1 MHITA
6 ALQIEY
12 YLNEGCI
19 SNVVNMFFVVGVV
32 FDVNCILHCA
42 VNSVAW
48 VELNPCCERDLR
60 V

>member
-42 VNSVAW
+42 VNSVA
-48 VELNPCCERDLR
+48 
-60 V
+60 